1 MQSGSG
7 HGRGR
12 HRNRRSAE
20 TREFEQLARRP
31 DSVLNLPPEPKRNKF
46 GIPVLPGPAPD
57 AKDSEAPVEVKPKRL
72 APPPECPP
80 WLRPEEYEALVEL
93 RKGLG

>member
-12 HRNRRSAE
+12 HRNRRSRE

-31 DSVLNLPPEPKRNKF
+31 DSVLNLPEPETNRH
-46 GIPVLPGPAPD
+46 GIARLPGPAGD
-57 AKDSEAPVEVKPKRL
+57 AKDIEPEFGPA
-72 APPPECPP
+72 PECPP

-93 RKGLG
+93 RKGLA